1 MTAGTSL
8 RVRVRAA
15 RLGQGPS
22 LRWPR
27 ERTAPKWNKTAAA
40 ERSSDGLHGGA
51 GLCCRE
57 GGAQRPGPGL
67 GEAGSGGSGPDPGGP
82 PAALLRCPLGAPGW
96 RGGRD
101 TLLGAPGP
109 AFLLPQPL
117 LLLTPLSPPLSFIQ
131 VATPAFPLL
140 GCLDHFVYFLESPAF
155 CFSSRHRQT
164 SWALRDHPL
173 WCPVLGHKVGQSMT
187 FRMGGEPPRCF
198 QGLPPS
204 PLGQGSPCTELPH
217 RQVTQGTQ
225 SSRPPAPLLDTQA
238 PRVVRWG
245 SVPP

>member
-8 RVRVRAA
+8 RVRVRAV

-67 GEAGSGGSGPDPGGP
+67 GEAGPRGPSRCPPPVSPGRPGVAGGTGHAARSTRAGL
-82 PAALLRCPLGAPGW
+82 PAAAASAPAHASVSSS
-96 RGGRD
+96 
-101 TLLGAPGP
+101 LIL
-109 AFLLPQPL
+109 
-117 LLLTPLSPPLSFIQ
+117 Q

-225 SSRPPAPLLDTQA
+225 SSRPPAPLPDTQA